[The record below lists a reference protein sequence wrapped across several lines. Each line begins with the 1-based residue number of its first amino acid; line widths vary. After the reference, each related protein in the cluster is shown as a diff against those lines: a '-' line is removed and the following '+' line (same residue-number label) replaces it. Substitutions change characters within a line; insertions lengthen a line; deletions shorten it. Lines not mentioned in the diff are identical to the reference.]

1 MKKILL
7 LCFAIVFTAC
17 NNKPKEYVTL
27 SGKINEATD
36 SVIVVQNNAYKKE
49 IKLDK
54 EGNFKDTLHISNTID
69 RETYQE
75 GFFGLS
81 IGQTRTFTYLEN
93 GFELEV
99 TKIDNAFTFKGIG
112 AENSNYI
119 KEKIDLSMQF
129 MNVQSYFALDQNAFE
144 DKLKQARLAFDGLV
158 ATYEDKIKPE
168 FLEGEKKSNE
178 DFYTAVKEN
187 YEKQS
192 SIANATK
199 KGNPSPKFID
209 LENYKGGTTSLD
221 DLKGK
226 YVYIDVWATWCGPC
240 KREIPFLQKLEE
252 KFHGKNIEFVSIS
265 IDNVNK
271 KSVWKQMIAN
281 KDMSGTQLFAGANQS
296 FVQDYNI
303 SGIPRFILL
312 DPQGN
317 IVDANA
323 LRPSNPTLEKVF
335 TDLGI

>member
-1 MKKILL
+1 MKKLIL
-7 LCFAIVFTAC
+7 LCFAVVFTAC
-17 NNKPKEYVTL
+17 TNKPKDYVSI
-27 SGKINEATD
+27 SGKIYQATD
-36 SVIVVQNNAYKKE
+36 SVLVVQNNAYKKE

-54 EGNFKDTLHISNTID
+54 EGYFKDTLHISNTID

-81 IGQTRTFTYLEN
+81 IGQARTFTYLEN

-99 TKIDNAFTFKGIG
+99 TKVEDAFTFKGIG

-129 MNVQSYFALDQNAFE
+129 MNVQSYFSLEQPDFE
-144 DKLKQARLAFDGLV
+144 SKLKEARLAFDGLV
-158 ATYEDKIKPE
+158 ALYEDKINPE
-168 FLEGEKKSNE
+168 FLEGEKKGNTE
-178 DFYTAVKEN
+178 FYKTLQDN
-187 YEKQS
+187 YEKEYK
-192 SIANATK
+192 IANATK
-199 KGNPSPKFID
+199 KGNPSPKFND
-209 LENYKGGTTSLD
+209 LENFNGGTTSLD

-240 KREIPFLQKLEE
+240 KKEIPYLQKLEQ

-265 IDNVNK
+265 IDNVSK
-271 KSVWKQMIAN
+271 KTSWKQMVAD
-281 KDMSGTQLFAGANQS
+281 KDMSGTQLFAGEDQS
-296 FVQDYNI
+296 FVKAYNI

-323 LRPSNPTLEKVF
+323 LRPSNPSLEMIF

>member
-1 MKKILL
+1 MKKLIL
-7 LCFAIVFTAC
+7 LCFAVVFTAC
-17 NNKPKEYVTL
+17 NNKPKDYVSI
-27 SGKINEATD
+27 SGKIYQPTD
-36 SVIVVQNNAYKKE
+36 SVLVFQNNAYKKE

-54 EGNFKDTLHISNTID
+54 EGNFKDTLHISNTSD

-81 IGQTRTFTYLEN
+81 IGQARTFTYLEN
-93 GFELEV
+93 GFELEI
-99 TKIDNAFTFKGIG
+99 TKVKDAFTFKGIG

-129 MNVQSYFALDQNAFE
+129 MNVQSYFALEQADFE
-144 DKLKQARLAFDGLV
+144 TKLKEAKLAFDGLV
-158 ATYEDKIKPE
+158 SSYEDKINPE
-168 FLEGEKKSNE
+168 FLEGEKKGNTG
-178 DFYTAVKEN
+178 FYKTLQDN
-187 YEKQS
+187 YEKEYK
-192 SIANATK
+192 IANATK
-199 KGNPSPKFID
+199 KGNPSPKFNGF
-209 LENYKGGTTSLD
+209 ENFNGGTTSLD

-240 KREIPFLQKLEE
+240 KKEIPYLQKMEQ

-265 IDNVNK
+265 IDNVSK
-271 KSVWKQMIAN
+271 KSTWKQMIADKN
-281 KDMSGTQLFAGANQS
+281 MAGTQLFAGDDQS
-296 FVQDYNI
+296 FVKAYNI
-303 SGIPRFILL
+303 SGIPRFILI

-323 LRPSNPTLEKVF
+323 LRPSNPSLEKVF